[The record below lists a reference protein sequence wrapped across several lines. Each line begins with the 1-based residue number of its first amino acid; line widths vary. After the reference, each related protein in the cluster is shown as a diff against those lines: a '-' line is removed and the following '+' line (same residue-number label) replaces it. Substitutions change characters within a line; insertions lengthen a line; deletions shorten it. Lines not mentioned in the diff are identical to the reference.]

1 VTLFEGDGGAHAPD
15 DRPSFDAAPPSRGEL
30 IKSAALTV
38 VIALGVGL
46 IAVILI
52 GVVLVFFDIANTD
65 PTADY
70 KTQTGLPPIV
80 FQIELVAVLIIA
92 WLFGSRL
99 GIGTPGDAIMG
110 LTILDTEGHPA
121 GRGANLARAGI
132 PAAVFGVLALLD
144 RASLGAVLVLLL
156 WGAALVRRDRRSVVD
171 LLVGVV
177 PHTHSRRRDARPHP
191 WAR

>member
-1 VTLFEGDGGAHAPD
+1 MTLFDGDGSGPVPD
-15 DRPSFDAAPPSRGEL
+15 DRPRFQAAPPSRGEL
-30 IKSAALTV
+30 VKSATLTV

-46 IAVILI
+46 IAVVLI

-70 KTQTGLPPIV
+70 QTQTGLPPIV

-99 GIGTPGDAIMG
+99 GIGTPGDAIMS
-110 LTILDTEGHPA
+110 LTVLDTEGRPA
-121 GRGANLARAGI
+121 SRGANLARAGI

-144 RASLGAVLVLLL
+144 RAGLGVLLVLVL

-177 PHTHSRRRDARPHP
+177 PHTYTRRRDAQPHP